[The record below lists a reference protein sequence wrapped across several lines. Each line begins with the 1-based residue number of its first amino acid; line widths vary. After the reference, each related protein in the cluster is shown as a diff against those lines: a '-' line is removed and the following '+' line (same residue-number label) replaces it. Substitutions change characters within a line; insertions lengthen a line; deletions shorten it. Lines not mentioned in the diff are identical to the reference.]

1 MRTADVTDAH
11 GFWNHACVLLWPV
24 GAPSLPARITVD
36 FPQDWDLACA
46 LSIDADPP
54 DHAAPTGCR
63 RITLRAD
70 DMEHAYDS
78 PCLVGTFARCSWQV
92 AEVAHEAVLDG
103 LAGVKPPATLIGD
116 LKRVV
121 EAAAAVFDAPLPYAR
136 YLFLCLFTADGH
148 GGLEHRDSTTLLMS
162 RTALHSD
169 KGYREFLALAA
180 HELFHAW
187 NVKRMRPVEFWQYDY
202 ENENYTTFLWLLE
215 GWTAYYDDLLCLRA
229 GLMSRSD
236 YLAIVAKSIQ
246 AVLTSP
252 GRLRSSL
259 SESSF
264 DAWIRLYR
272 PDENTRNSSQNY
284 YVNGGIAAMCLDL
297 MVRITTGGQRSLDD
311 VLRRLYRGTFGANR
325 GFTAEDVRAAIT
337 AETNAAIAEQA
348 LALVHGNLTPDLAA
362 LLAGVGIRLVVRDTE
377 RPYLGIQF
385 EPSNT
390 VVAAVTAGS
399 ARACCWHSARR
410 RDPGDRGPARRQ
422 LPLAGCVRL
431 GRASR
436 HPTQPLD
443 RSTRGHPPPASHS
456 LEQPRNREPRD
467 GCRGDH
473 PRRIP
478 ARPVVARWEEGH
490 RAGLE
495 PRVRS
500 VAVGLVGTGSAGTP
514 HHGARAIEHDLDRR
528 RLRAAMC
535 AIAVW
540 VARTPLAAAP
550 CVLAGLTLRHEGALD
565 LASRWVRHAQTT
577 TGQRKRRTTPRTTPR
592 NCTRDVKIGSMLAL
606 AGCRRTMPLLSR

>member
-1 MRTADVTDAH
+1 MQGLDFVITVGCAPGELQVQLDVPLSALPAAATVGSSIEFFLPTWTPGSYLIREFARHLSRIEATNPSTGHLLACSKVRKNRFRIDLAAAETSVRLRYRVYAHELTVRTADVTDAH

-362 LLAGVGIRLVVRDTE
+362 LLTGVGIRLVVRDTE

-390 VVAAVTAGS
+390 VVAAVTAEAPAHAAGIQ
-399 ARACCWHSARR
+399 
-410 RDPGDRGPARRQ
+410 PGDEI
-422 LPLAGCVRL
+422 LAIEDLRVDSSRWQDVF
-431 GRASR
+431 AS
-436 HPTQPLD
+436 
-443 RSTRGHPPPASHS
+443 
-456 LEQPRNREPRD
+456 
-467 GCRGDH
+467 
-473 PRRIP
+473 
-478 ARPVVARWEEGH
+478 VAR
-490 RAGLE
+490 
-495 PRVRS
+495 
-500 VAVGLVGTGSAGTP
+500 AGTP
-514 HHGARAIEHDLDRR
+514 LNLLLARRGAIL
-528 RLRAAMC
+528 RLQATPSNSPGTVSLETDAE
-535 AIAVW
+535 ATTLAVFLRDQW
-540 VARTPLAAAP
+540 LPDGKKAAAP
-550 CVLAGLTLRHEGALD
+550 A
-565 LASRWVRHAQTT
+565 
-577 TGQRKRRTTPRTTPR
+577 
-592 NCTRDVKIGSMLAL
+592 
-606 AGCRRTMPLLSR
+606 